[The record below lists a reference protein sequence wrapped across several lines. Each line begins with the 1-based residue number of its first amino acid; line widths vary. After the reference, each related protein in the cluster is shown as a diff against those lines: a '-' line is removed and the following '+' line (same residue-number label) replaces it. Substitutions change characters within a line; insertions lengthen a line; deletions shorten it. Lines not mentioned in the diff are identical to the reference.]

1 MVSCAKPAAFLR
13 SSSGVKLARSLLFM
27 LCSTLSS
34 MGSPCVSQPGTK
46 AARLPS
52 RSWFRLMKSLRIL
65 LSAWPMCRS
74 PLAYGGP
81 SCSTKTS
88 PGLSFASAS

>member
-1 MVSCAKPAAFLR
+1 MVFCAKPAAFLR

-52 RSWFRLMKSLRIL
+52 SSWYLRRRVAAAGWAGQL
-65 LSAWPMCRS
+65 LCAAGESRRT
-74 PLAYGGP
+74 G
-81 SCSTKTS
+81 
-88 PGLSFASAS
+88 

>member
-1 MVSCAKPAAFLR
+1 MVSWAKPAAFLR
-13 SSSGVKLARSLLFM
+13 SSSGVMLARSLLFM

-34 MGSPCVSQPGTK
+34 IGSPWQSHPGTN

-52 RSWFRLMKSLRIL
+52 SSWFLLMKSLRIL

-81 SCSTKTS
+81 SCSTNFSPLPSSTS
-88 PGLSFASAS
+88 RS